1 MFSENS
7 TCTKTFSLSL
17 TTLPTSFLK
26 AHDCILLI
34 KLGLKKRL
42 HFVSSFLKQLLTV
55 PLDSSFSALP
65 LSFKAHCYH
74 FIELLISIG
83 LRVAIVWQ
91 DVHSPSMHDS
101 FSWLQTILS
110 INRRNSIENLLS
122 LLYKAIFLSI
132 KAVKVLRFLGKY
144 KDMKNGEFPES
155 A

>member
-1 MFSENS
+1 M
-7 TCTKTFSLSL
+7 SL

-55 PLDSSFSALP
+55 PLKSSFSTLP

-91 DVHSPSMHDS
+91 DLHSPSMHDS
-101 FSWLQTILS
+101 WLQTILY
-110 INRRNSIENLLS
+110 INPRNSIENLLS
-122 LLYKAIFLSI
+122 LLYEAIFLSI

>member
-55 PLDSSFSALP
+55 PLKSSFSTLP
-65 LSFKAHCYH
+65 LSFKAHCYN

-91 DVHSPSMHDS
+91 DLHSPSMHDS
-101 FSWLQTILS
+101 WLQTILY
-110 INRRNSIENLLS
+110 INPRNSIENLLS
-122 LLYKAIFLSI
+122 LLYEAIFLSI